1 MRPITLMDLCAK
13 SAIDIYKLVA
23 ICVTK
28 FTLKGKM
35 ERILIIKL

>member
-23 ICVTK
+23 ICGTK